1 MNASNNANVNVN
13 VNGKNEL
20 VVTVAGKDYVFDKNK
35 SNVGKVNLGG
45 EFPFPIFDGIKNDI
59 AKNNWV
65 AGYVT
70 QEFNG
75 KQAALIMAGPI
86 EEMMVGETAMTW
98 FALDVNAPEAE
109 EAQVAKL
116 VSSEKGFSTY
126 EANGKKFCFDD
137 TTAENGSFIKPDYLG
152 VVLPAAIQ
160 HALAKPCRMAVFKYQ
175 AKTLMIE
182 VYQAPRSWGMGSDGI
197 WIIEDVET
205 LNIVN

>member
-13 VNGKNEL
+13 VNAKNEL
-20 VVTVAGKDYVFDKNK
+20 VVTVSGKDYVFDKNK
-35 SNVGKVNLGG
+35 SNVGKVNLGE
-45 EFPFPIFDGIKNDI
+45 EFPFPLFAGIKADI

-70 QEFNG
+70 QEFDG
-75 KQAALIMAGPI
+75 KQAALIMAGTL
-86 EEMMVGETAMTW
+86 EGMMVGESKMTW

-109 EAQVAKL
+109 EAQPAQL
-116 VSSEKGFSTY
+116 IASEKGFSTY
-126 EANGKKFCFDD
+126 EANGKKFVFDD
-137 TTAENGSFIKPDYLG
+137 ATAQKGSFIKPEYLG

-160 HALAKPCRMAVFKYQ
+160 HALSKPCRMAVYKYQ

-182 VYQAPRSWGMGSDGI
+182 VYEAPRSWELGTDGI
-197 WIIEDVET
+197 WIIEDVEC